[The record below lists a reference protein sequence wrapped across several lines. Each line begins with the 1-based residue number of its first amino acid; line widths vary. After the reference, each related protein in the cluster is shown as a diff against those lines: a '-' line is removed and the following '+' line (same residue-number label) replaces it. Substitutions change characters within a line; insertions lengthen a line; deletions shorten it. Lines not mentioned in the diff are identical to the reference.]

1 MQGLSDNP
9 FWALIYCESEK
20 ESNSRKRETKASVTL
35 NPSKANLHI
44 TPHYSWNR
52 NWGNKRGK
60 SVTQDTRANVL
71 LAMVPP
77 ASLYIQKSTTVSN
90 KFSEFLDPF
99 TWTSPISPHGALS
112 LSLSQSHS
120 LNVAPSQT
128 LHQWIPIPWN
138 KPPDCGQ
145 CTLIE

>member
-1 MQGLSDNP
+1 MQDLSDNP
-9 FWALIYCESEK
+9 FWALLYCESKKEK
-20 ESNSRKRETKASVTL
+20 QLQEEKNKKASVTL

-44 TPHYSWNR
+44 TPHYSWNQK
-52 NWGNKRGK
+52 WGNKRAK
-60 SVTQDTRANVL
+60 NVTRDTRANVL
-71 LAMVPP
+71 LALVPP
-77 ASLYIQKSTTVSN
+77 ASLHIQKSTTNKSN

-112 LSLSQSHS
+112 RSHS

>member
-9 FWALIYCESEK
+9 FWALLYCESK
-20 ESNSRKRETKASVTL
+20 KKSNSRKRKTKSVTL
-35 NPSKANLHI
+35 NPSKANLHL

-52 NWGNKRGK
+52 KWGNKRAK
-60 SVTQDTRANVL
+60 NVTQDTRANVL
-71 LAMVPP
+71 LALVPP

-112 LSLSQSHS
+112 LSLSLSKCCS
-120 LNVAPSQT
+120 LPDTPPVNSDPLKQATRLWPVPPY
-128 LHQWIPIPWN
+128 WIG
-138 KPPDCGQ
+138 K
-145 CTLIE
+145 